1 MDTREEL
8 SYHGYDFKRI
18 ERLKI
23 YTDKLDTF
31 KQKLQKMQIEIE
43 EYIETI
49 PFSDVRQIMRLHY
62 EEGFNW
68 IQISHEL
75 NMMFSSKVTKYTAD
89 SVRMKH
95 DRYLKRN

>member
-1 MDTREEL
+1 MDIKKEQL
-8 SYHGYDFKRI
+8 YHGYDYKRA
-18 ERLKI
+18 ERLKT
-23 YTDKLDTF
+23 YTKKLEKF
-31 KQKLQKMQIEIE
+31 KDELQKKQIEVE

-49 PFSDVRQIMRLHY
+49 PFSDIRQIMRLHY

-75 NMMFSSKVTKYTAD
+75 NNMFSSKVTKYTAD